1 MKESLTEI
9 KNFLVAVVVFTRSVY
24 SESDGTGSSS
34 RILTTILAMVS
45 CGILW
50 RVFGHIEQLTDVA
63 TITAWL
69 SSIPIIISALV
80 MFFTAPYGVNKASSS
95 FTDILNSLRRKDQQ

>member
-1 MKESLTEI
+1 MKEVYTDV
-9 KNFLVAVVVFTRSVY
+9 KAFVVAVILFTRSVY

-34 RILTTILAMVS
+34 RILMTILATVAS
-45 CGILW
+45 AILW
-50 RVFGHIEQLTDVA
+50 GVFKHIEQLTDVA
-63 TITAWL
+63 AITAWL
-69 SSIPIIISALV
+69 ASIPIIISALV